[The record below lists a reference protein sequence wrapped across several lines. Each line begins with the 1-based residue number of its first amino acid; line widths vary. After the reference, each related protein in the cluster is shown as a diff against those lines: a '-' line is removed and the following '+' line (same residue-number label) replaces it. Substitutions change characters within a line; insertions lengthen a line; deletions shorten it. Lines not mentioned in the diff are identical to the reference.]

1 MHSED
6 LVEMEFEIK
15 EWAST
20 EKVGS
25 AYSFMHHGKF
35 HGILETKVGAYR
47 GNHVHPV
54 DQYTL
59 LLKGKAS
66 NIIYV
71 DGERVEE
78 PLEFGKV
85 AVVKAGLPHILIPE
99 EDLFTFEWWDGD
111 FIADVCEGIF
121 DDLTE
126 DRVGPLD

>member
-1 MHSED
+1 
-6 LVEMEFEIK
+6 MEFEIK

-20 EKVGS
+20 EKVGN

-54 DQYTL
+54 NQYTL
-59 LLKGKAS
+59 LLKGKAC
-66 NIIYV
+66 NYIYV

-78 PLEFGKV
+78 PLEFGEV
-85 AVVKAGLPHILIPE
+85 AVVPAGVPHILVPE

-111 FIADVCEGIF
+111 FIAEPCGGEFKEYTRG
-121 DDLTE
+121 
-126 DRVGPLD
+126 RVGTEHFKK